1 MAQQNKTKLDST
13 KIFLIDFF
21 LDNQLNKIR
30 KTLQKWDT
38 KKNKFL
44 NDRTQK
50 TKLKKK
56 FNEENTKS
64 Q

>member
-1 MAQQNKTKLDST
+1 MGHK
-13 KIFLIDFF
+13 
-21 LDNQLNKIR
+21 
-30 KTLQKWDT
+30 

-44 NDRTQK
+44 KDRTQK
-50 TKLKKK
+50 KIKKK

>member
-1 MAQQNKTKLDST
+1 MGHQ
-13 KIFLIDFF
+13 
-21 LDNQLNKIR
+21 
-30 KTLQKWDT
+30 

-44 NDRTQK
+44 KDRTQK
-50 TKLKKK
+50 TKLKK

>member
-1 MAQQNKTKLDST
+1 MRHQ
-13 KIFLIDFF
+13 
-21 LDNQLNKIR
+21 
-30 KTLQKWDT
+30 
-38 KKNKFL
+38 KNKFL
-44 NDRTQK
+44 KDRTQK